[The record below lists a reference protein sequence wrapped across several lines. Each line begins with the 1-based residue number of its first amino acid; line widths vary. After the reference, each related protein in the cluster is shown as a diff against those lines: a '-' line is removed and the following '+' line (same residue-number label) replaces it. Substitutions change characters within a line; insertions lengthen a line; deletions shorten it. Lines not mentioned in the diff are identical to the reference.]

1 MPPGLAYDGRML
13 SSSLPGTG
21 VLSALRLRLRVLGQV
36 LHLTALLLVLALSPS
51 TYRRP
56 WRLPLATQVV
66 RATWPLL
73 PGFAVVAA
81 VLSLVVIRIVLVT
94 AQSYGLSQY
103 ALQMVVRVL
112 VLELIPLGAALAVAL
127 RVSLPLAAEL
137 ARLRLQGDLDDTRRQ
152 GHDVLRGV
160 VAPRAL
166 AGLFGVLLLA
176 AVASALALVLA
187 YLLAHGFT
195 PWALARYVRLVG
207 QVFDPVVSLV
217 FVLKTGAL
225 ALAVSA
231 LPLGLALHG
240 RPHTRGAQAEL
251 ELQGLTWMLLLVLL
265 VEVAALAGN
274 YL

>member
-1 MPPGLAYDGRML
+1 ML
-13 SSSLPGTG
+13 SSLLLGTG
-21 VLSALRLRLRVLGQV
+21 ALAALRVRWQVLARV
-36 LHLTALLLVLALSPS
+36 LHLASLLLVLALSPS
-51 TYRRP
+51 TYRAP
-56 WRLPLATQVV
+56 WRLPLATQVM

-81 VLSLVVIRIVLVT
+81 LLSLVIIRIVLVT

-127 RVSLPLAAEL
+127 RVSLPLSAEL
-137 ARLRLQGDLDDTRRQ
+137 AQMRLRGALDEQRRR
-152 GHDVLRGV
+152 GYDVLRAV

-166 AGLFGVLLLA
+166 AGLLGVLLLA

-195 PWALARYVRLVG
+195 PWALERYVRLVG
-207 QVFDPVVSLV
+207 QVFSPVVSLV

-225 ALAVSA
+225 ALAVST

-240 RPHTRGAQAEL
+240 RPGGAAGQGGPGAQAEL
-251 ELQGLTWMLLLVLL
+251 ELQGLTALLLVLLL